1 VKRLIALGAVALAL
15 VAGYLWLRSDQR
27 RIFKALE
34 RLESACEK
42 EGPDSPMSLLTR
54 NQAIVGAFAPGFL
67 AVAEPDQGSFTD
79 AQELA
84 RAIHVYRA
92 SSKRIEVD
100 DSERRLEI
108 GRDGTAEMETL
119 FRVAGE
125 SGSGPGVE
133 RFRARLFWVEH
144 EGEWK
149 IREFRVVEV
158 VERGGLF
165 F

>member
-1 VKRLIALGAVALAL
+1 MKRIVALVAVAL
-15 VAGYLWLRSDQR
+15 VAAGFFLWSRGDRR
-27 RIFKALE
+27 RIERALE
-34 RLESACEK
+34 RLESACAK
-42 EGPDSPMSLLTR
+42 EGPDSPVSLLTR
-54 NQAIVGAFAPGFL
+54 NQTIVNSFAPGFL
-67 AVAEPDQGSFTD
+67 AVAEPYQGSFTD

-92 SSKRIEVD
+92 SSKRISVD

-119 FRVAGE
+119 FRIAGE
-125 SGSGPGVE
+125 SGSGPGTE
-133 RFRARLFWVEH
+133 RFRAKLFWVEQ

-149 IREFRVVEV
+149 IREFRIVEA
-158 VERGGLF
+158 VESGGLF